1 MIARLRRAGSTFTRS
16 IPSRMPVV
24 PTDQVKTDEVKA
36 WKGVHLL
43 YFDGSLCVRKVQL
56 VLALKGIEY
65 TRVPVSPMNLRTEWY
80 LGINPRGLVPA
91 LVHDGE
97 VIIESN
103 DILAH
108 LEASFPTEPK
118 LTSTE
123 PAEAESVAEY
133 LRIQDGYHM
142 HIRTLTFNHKFSKG
156 MLVQMAA
163 GKVSQMDKED
173 AELGILDVAGAGGQ
187 GRADQRA
194 FYEAVV
200 ANQGFPVSQVAAS
213 VAHFREALA
222 SFNADYGQRE
232 YLVGEALT
240 MADVAIWVDFERLLA
255 VAPSGFAPANEFP
268 SLAAAFQRLATQ
280 IS

>member
-1 MIARLRRAGSTFTRS
+1 MT
-16 IPSRMPVV
+16 
-24 PTDQVKTDEVKA
+24 
-36 WKGVHLL
+36 
-43 YFDGSLCVRKVQL
+43 Y
-56 VLALKGIEY
+56 
-65 TRVPVSPMNLRTEWY
+65 
-80 LGINPRGLVPA
+80 
-91 LVHDGE
+91 
-97 VIIESN
+97 
-103 DILAH
+103 
-108 LEASFPTEPK
+108 LEARFPTEPK

-133 LRIQDGYHM
+133 LRIQDDYHM
-142 HIRTLTFNHKFSKG
+142 HIRTLTFNHKFPKG
-156 MLVQMAA
+156 ALVQMAA

-173 AELGILDVAGAGGQ
+173 AELVLDVAGAGGQ

-200 ANQGFPVSQVAAS
+200 TNQGFPESQVAAS

-222 SFNADYGQRE
+222 SFDAVYRQRK

-255 VAPSGFAPANEFP
+255 VAPGGFAPADEFP
-268 SLAAAFQRLATQ
+268 SLAAAFQRLAKQ

>member
-1 MIARLRRAGSTFTRS
+1 
-16 IPSRMPVV
+16 MPVV

-65 TRVPVSPMNLRTEWY
+65 TRAPVSPMNLRSEWY

-108 LEASFPTEPK
+108 LEARFPTEPK

-142 HIRTLTFNHKFSKG
+142 HIRTLTFKHKFPKWA
-156 MLVQMAA
+156 LVQMAA

-173 AELGILDVAGAGGQ
+173 TELVLDVAGAGGQ

-200 ANQGFPVSQVAAS
+200 ANQGFPESQVAAS

-222 SFNADYGQRE
+222 SFDADYRQRK

-255 VAPSGFAPANEFP
+255 VAPGGFAPADEFP
-268 SLAAAFQRLATQ
+268 SLAAAFQRLADVHHFRRNDSKCRYCTVQ
-280 IS
+280 

>member
-1 MIARLRRAGSTFTRS
+1 
-16 IPSRMPVV
+16 MPVV

-65 TRVPVSPMNLRTEWY
+65 TRAPVSPMNLRSEWY

-108 LEASFPTEPK
+108 LEARFPTEPK

-142 HIRTLTFNHKFSKG
+142 HIRTLTFKHKFPKWA
-156 MLVQMAA
+156 LVQMAA
-163 GKVSQMDKED
+163 GKVSQMDKKD
-173 AELGILDVAGAGGQ
+173 AELGFWMW
-187 GRADQRA
+187 R
-194 FYEAVV
+194 
-200 ANQGFPVSQVAAS
+200 
-213 VAHFREALA
+213 ALA
-222 SFNADYGQRE
+222 ARGAPTSGRSTKQWSPTKAFRSRRSPPAWHTSARPSRPSTQTTGS
-232 YLVGEALT
+232 AST
-240 MADVAIWVDFERLLA
+240 WLA
-255 VAPSGFAPANEFP
+255 
-268 SLAAAFQRLATQ
+268 RH
-280 IS
+280 

>member
-1 MIARLRRAGSTFTRS
+1 
-16 IPSRMPVV
+16 
-24 PTDQVKTDEVKA
+24 VKTDEVKA
-36 WKGVHLL
+36 WRGVHLL

-65 TRVPVSPMNLRTEWY
+65 TEWY

-108 LEASFPTEPK
+108 LEARFPTEPK

-142 HIRTLTFNHKFSKG
+142 HIRTLTFKHKFPKWA
-156 MLVQMAA
+156 LVQMAA

-173 AELGILDVAGAGGQ
+173 AELVLDVAGAGGQ

-200 ANQGFPVSQVAAS
+200 ANQGFPESQVAAS

-222 SFNADYGQRE
+222 SFNADYKQRE
-232 YLVGEALT
+232 YLVGETLT

-255 VAPSGFAPANEFP
+255 VAPGGFAPADEFP